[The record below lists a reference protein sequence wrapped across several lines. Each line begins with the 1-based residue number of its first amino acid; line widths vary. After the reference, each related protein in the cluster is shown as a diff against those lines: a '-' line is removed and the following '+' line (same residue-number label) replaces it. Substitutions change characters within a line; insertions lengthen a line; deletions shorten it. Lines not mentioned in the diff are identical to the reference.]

1 MTERATGEGRRT
13 SEEMTKGN
21 PMAAS
26 LHSGHQQTEITLK
39 RSSTADSDD
48 TVLQNLTLT
57 RLPHVADGPSKSQ
70 N

>member
-48 TVLQNLTLT
+48 TVLQNCLLYTS
-57 RLPHVADGPSKSQ
+57 PSPRDFG
-70 N
+70 